1 MAPGGTD
8 PPGLTKGAMQKKVIF
23 KGRLLPLALLA
34 PQLAVTFVFFFWPA
48 GQAIYQSLLREDA
61 FGFSREFVGLENFHE
76 VLSDPSW
83 VNAALNSLVF
93 SGCVAGLA
101 LGLALFL
108 AVQADKSLRGAT
120 VYRSL
125 LIWPYAVAPAVAAVL
140 WLFLFQ
146 PNVGLLGRGLNAIG
160 IAWDYR
166 LNGNQAMILVIIAA
180 AWKQLAYNFIFFL
193 AGLQSIPA
201 SVLEAAA
208 IDGARPARRF
218 WTIIFP
224 LLSPTTFFLLV
235 VNLTYAFFETFG
247 IIHALTSG
255 GPAKATETLIYKVYV
270 DGVQNLNLGS
280 SSAQSVILMILVIG
294 LTAIQFRAVE
304 KKVHY

>member
-1 MAPGGTD
+1 
-8 PPGLTKGAMQKKVIF
+8 MQRKVIF
-23 KGRLLPLALLA
+23 QGRLLPLALLA
-34 PQLAVTFVFFFWPA
+34 PQLAITVMFFFWPA
-48 GQAIYQSLLREDA
+48 GRAIYQSLLREDA
-61 FGFSREFVGLENFHE
+61 FGLSSEFVGLENFQD
-76 VLSDPSW
+76 VLSDPNW
-83 VNAALNSLVF
+83 LNAALNSLVF

-108 AVQADKSLRGAT
+108 AVQADKSLRGVT
-120 VYRSL
+120 IYRSL

-146 PNVGLLGRGLNAIG
+146 PQVGLIGRWLNAVGIG
-160 IAWDYR
+160 WDYR
-166 LNGNQAMILVIIAA
+166 LNGRDAMILIVIAA
-180 AWKQLAYNFIFFL
+180 AWKQVAYNFIFFL

-208 IDGARPARRF
+208 IDGARPTRRF
-218 WTIIFP
+218 WSIIFP

-255 GPAKATETLIYKVYV
+255 GPGQATETLIYKVYV
-270 DGVQNLNLGS
+270 DGVQNLNLGL
-280 SSAQSVILMILVIG
+280 SSAQSVILMVLVIA
-294 LTAIQFRAVE
+294 LTAVQFRAVE

>member
-1 MAPGGTD
+1 MR
-8 PPGLTKGAMQKKVIF
+8 KKVIF
-23 KGRLLPLALLA
+23 RGRLLPLALLA
-34 PQLAVTFVFFFWPA
+34 PQLAITFVFFFWPA
-48 GQAIYQSLLREDA
+48 GRAIYQSLLREDA
-61 FGFSREFVGLENFHE
+61 FGLSQEFVGLENFQE
-76 VLSDPSW
+76 VLSDPNW
-83 VNAALNSLVF
+83 LNAALNSLVF

-101 LGLALFL
+101 LGLSLFL
-108 AVQADKSLRGAT
+108 AVQADKSLRGVT

-146 PNVGLLGRGLNAIG
+146 PQVGLIGRWLNAAG
-160 IAWDYR
+160 VAWDYR
-166 LNGNQAMILVIIAA
+166 LNGTHAMILIIVAA
-180 AWKQLAYNFIFFL
+180 AWKQIAYNFIFFL

-218 WTIIFP
+218 WSIIFP

-255 GPAKATETLIYKVYV
+255 GPGQATETLIYKVYV
-270 DGVQNLNLGS
+270 DGVQNLNLGL
-280 SSAQSVILMILVIG
+280 SSAQSVILMVLVIA
-294 LTAIQFRAVE
+294 LTAVQFRAVE

>member
-1 MAPGGTD
+1 
-8 PPGLTKGAMQKKVIF
+8 MQKKVIF

-61 FGFSREFVGLENFHE
+61 FGFSREFVGLENFQE